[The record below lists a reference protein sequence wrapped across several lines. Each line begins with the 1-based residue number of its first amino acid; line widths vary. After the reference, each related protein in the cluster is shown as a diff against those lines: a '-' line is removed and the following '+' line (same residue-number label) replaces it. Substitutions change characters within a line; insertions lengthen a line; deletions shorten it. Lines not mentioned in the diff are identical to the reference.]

1 MPAPAPAAGAG
12 YNEYPHQDAA
22 YVIFTSE
29 SEDKGSLRRRFA
41 EVNAIVP
48 PVPQYMLWAEK
59 DVAFGLRD
67 HPPLMPNPGTYS
79 LVVDSTLISECFS
92 CRFSRVLI
100 DGGSN
105 INILY
110 RDTLAKLGIRES

>member
-1 MPAPAPAAGAG
+1 M
-12 YNEYPHQDAA
+12 H
-22 YVIFTSE
+22 
-29 SEDKGSLRRRFA
+29 
-41 EVNAIVP
+41 
-48 PVPQYMLWAEK
+48 WAEK

-79 LVVDSTLISECFS
+79 LVVDSTLISESFS
-92 CRFSRVLI
+92 CRFSRVLV

-110 RDTLAKLGIRES
+110 RDTVAKLGIRESQLQPSRTVFHGIVPGLACTPIGRVRLDVVFG